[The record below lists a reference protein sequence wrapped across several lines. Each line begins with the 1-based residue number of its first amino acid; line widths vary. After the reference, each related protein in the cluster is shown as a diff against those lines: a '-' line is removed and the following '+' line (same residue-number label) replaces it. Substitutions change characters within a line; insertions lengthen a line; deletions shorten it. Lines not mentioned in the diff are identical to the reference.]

1 MKYILY
7 KMSKQLTPWEIGRS
21 IFDDCGYSLTTLE
34 DADAHNFDWK
44 KYKAIEITPELG
56 TSFIW
61 CQCTIREGASTRYKK
76 WQPSAIGESRPSII
90 SHLAGNSSDLSD
102 SLLHT
107 LTADEVFAGGEWN
120 KLIMNRVVQDIF
132 DSRYIALNIHDNELE
147 TSTFA
152 TQLKEA
158 IAYTA
163 DDTASVPLLTA
174 LTDGRTITVAELAA
188 KVINA
193 SDIYNTKVAVLL
205 LEQKKIQDQINA
217 VTGIDDT
224 LLLKEDLFGIM
235 VDSGLAISSGRE
247 VSGVQRESTD
257 DKYGIQ
263 F

>member
-7 KMSKQLTPWEIGRS
+7 KMSEQLTPWELGRS
-21 IFDDCGYSLTTLE
+21 IYDDCGYCLTTIE

-61 CQCTIREGASTRYKK
+61 CQCTIKDGDSTRYKK
-76 WQPSAIGESRPSII
+76 WQPSELGQTVPDIT
-90 SHLAGNSSDLSD
+90 SHLAGNSSDLQD
-102 SLLHT
+102 SLLHS
-107 LTADEVFAGGEWN
+107 LTADEELAGGEWN

-158 IAYTA
+158 NAYIA
-163 DDTASVPLLTA
+163 DNSASVPLLTK
-174 LTDGRTITVAELAA
+174 LVEGRTITVAELAA
-188 KVINA
+188 KVITA
-193 SDIYNTKVAVLL
+193 SDIYNTKVADLL
-205 LEQKKIQDQINA
+205 LAQKKIQDQIKA
-217 VTGIDDT
+217 VSGIDDT

-235 VDSGLAISSGRE
+235 VDSGLAISSGRATDN
-247 VSGVQRESTD
+247 QRESANN
-257 DKYGIQ
+257 KYGIQ